1 MKIFPPLFSARPRH
15 AGAVL
20 AALALV
26 LLGLPALLQAQ
37 WNFRYTPVEGYGHH
51 VYLEGYEL
59 PTLST
64 GVMDP
69 APSPDGRFL
78 AFSSRGWIWVLELE
92 TGTARRVTREGE
104 MDFRP
109 TWSPDGNRLALV
121 RDSGEDTWVVV
132 VQAATGREVE
142 AFQTPAIDL
151 DPAYSHDGRHL
162 YYSSAREGTLDLW
175 RVELATGMEERIT
188 RERGIQLRPQPHPDG
203 VHLLYLSKAGG
214 RDQVR
219 MRNRDT
225 GEERVLVETS
235 IASQARPALS
245 PDGGVVALNWPLPDG
260 GWELRI
266 FSVDA
271 PTLPVVLTGGTGAL
285 PLVPSW
291 SPDGEWIYYSH
302 ASPQGSMD
310 GYRIRANGGSPEP
323 IVVRSWDWEGPTG
336 RIRVRTSLAGSLSP
350 AAARLNVM
358 DASGHPAI
366 PNLGQPRFDGENGR
380 VFFYSPGVVEL
391 TVPAGQAQITAV
403 QGFATEA
410 VDRMVTVRPGETVDL
425 AVELDP
431 LWDAVAEGWISG
443 EHHFH
448 LNYGGPFQVA
458 PEDLFLKMAGEAME
472 AATPLV
478 ANLHNRFGE
487 QDLWG
492 WSRLGT
498 PPFVHFGQE
507 VRSHFL
513 GHVALMNTRDL
524 FWPWV
529 WGPGYQLYAADDRPN
544 AEALRFGRSQGGL
557 GTYVHVVGT
566 RDPFSEGNQGSI
578 PVGLIPDA
586 VLGDVDAFEMVCLWA
601 NDLGTSELWYRF
613 LNLGI
618 PIAANAG
625 SDVMTDFYR
634 TMAIGSSRVFVRAEA
649 DGGWPAYMT
658 ALREGRSFVST
669 GPFLDFQVAGGGGDV
684 GGVGAGGEEASGW
697 VRPGGAAPSGVVRWR
712 LDLRSPTAV
721 DTVEIV
727 VNGQVVETLAGLSGP
742 GARVLEGEVELP
754 EGGWVAARAHGGE
767 PTWPVMAEFP
777 FAHSSPIWIGER
789 GSVDPAAASMAA
801 QELLQALEVA
811 EGRLHAGYGEVE
823 IPRLQA
829 RYDEARERL
838 EGWVR

>member
-1 MKIFPPLFSARPRH
+1 MQSLPPSSDLQSL

-20 AALALV
+20 AALTLT
-26 LLGLPALLQAQ
+26 GLPTDLQAQ
-37 WNFRYTPVEGYGHH
+37 WSHRYTPVDGYGHH

-78 AFSSRGWIWVLELE
+78 AFTSRGWIWVLELE
-92 TGTARRVTREGE
+92 TGTARRITREGE

-109 TWSPDGNRLALV
+109 TWSPDGSRLALV
-121 RDSGEDTWVVV
+121 RDSGENTWVVV
-132 VQAATGREVE
+132 VQVATGTEVG
-142 AFQTPAIDL
+142 AFRTPAIEL
-151 DPAYSHDGRHL
+151 DPAFSHDGRHL
-162 YYSSAREGTLDLW
+162 YFSSAREGTLDLW
-175 RVELATGMEERIT
+175 RVELATGTEERLT
-188 RERGIQLRPQPHPDG
+188 HERGIQLRPQPHPDG

-219 MRNRDT
+219 IRDRNS
-225 GEERVLVETS
+225 GEERILVETS

-245 PDGGVVALNWPLPDG
+245 PDGRAVALNWPVPDG
-260 GWELRI
+260 GWELRL
-266 FSVDA
+266 FAVDA

-285 PLVPSW
+285 PLVPAW
-291 SPDGEWIYYSH
+291 SPNGDWIYY
-302 ASPQGSMD
+302 AQANAQGSMD
-310 GYRIRANGGSPEP
+310 GYRIRTNGGTPEP
-323 IVVRSWDWEGPTG
+323 VVVQNWDWDGPTG
-336 RIRVRTSLAGSLSP
+336 RIRVRTRAAGSRSP
-350 AAARLNVM
+350 AAARLGVT

-366 PNLGQPRFDGENGR
+366 PDLGQPRFDGENGR

-391 TVPAGQAQITAV
+391 TMPAGQARVTAV
-403 QGFATEA
+403 QGFATPA
-410 VDRMVTVRPGETVDL
+410 VDRMLTVRPGETVEVEL
-425 AVELDP
+425 ELDP
-431 LWDAVAEGWISG
+431 LWDAVGEGWISG

-458 PEDLFLKMAGEAME
+458 PEELFLKMSGEAME

-487 QDLWG
+487 QELWG

-498 PPFVHFGQE
+498 PPFIHFGQE
-507 VRSHFL
+507 IRSHFL

-529 WGPGYQLYAADDRPN
+529 WGPGYQLYATDDRPN
-544 AEALRFGRSQGGL
+544 AEALRFGTSQGGL
-557 GTYVHVVGT
+557 GTYVHVVGS
-566 RDPFSEGNQGSI
+566 RDPFAEGNQGSI

-586 VLGDVDAFEMVCLWA
+586 VLGDVDAFEIVCLWA
-601 NDLGTSELWYRF
+601 DDLGTSELWYRF

-634 TMAIGSSRVFVRAEA
+634 TMAIGSSRVFVRAAA
-649 DGGWPAYMT
+649 DGGWPAYLA

-669 GPFLDFQVAGGGGDV
+669 GPFLDFQVAGAQVTGAPGMGDL
-684 GGVGAGGEEASGW
+684 GW
-697 VRPGGAAPSGVVRWR
+697 VRPGGVAPSGVVQWR

-721 DTVEIV
+721 DTVEIL
-727 VNGQVVETLAGLSGP
+727 VNGVVVQTLGGLTGP
-742 GARVLEGEVELP
+742 GARMLEGEVELP
-754 EGGWVAARAHGGE
+754 AGGWVAARAHGGE
-767 PTWPVMAEFP
+767 PEWPVMAEFP
-777 FAHSSPIWIGER
+777 FAHSSPIWVGER
-789 GSVDPAAASMAA
+789 GSVDPAAASSAA
-801 QELLQALEVA
+801 QELLQALELA
-811 EGRLHAGYGEVE
+811 ETRLHAGYGEVE

-829 RYDEARERL
+829 RYDEARDRL
-838 EGWVR
+838 RGWVR